1 MLNDKVTVA
10 ADSARW
16 MDRSCALEP
25 WRSGV
30 KIVPLT
36 AGNGVEADT
45 PAACRTGLD
54 VRRRPSACI
63 WVLARVDVVAA
74 NVGVA
79 IVIHQKGRTAN
90 ERLPTSAHGR
100 IEATQPRRRRDDDM
114 KIRPNRWCGFRR
126 ALARN
131 AIATAV
137 ASLLPFYGV
146 VAHVADAGFD
156 LPVADADSS
165 SVDKPISAV
174 RTSSPTAKPEEVTD
188 LESIVVTGTR
198 IRGGTTPSPVI
209 TIGSERI
216 REEGFADL
224 GEVIRS
230 VPQNFSGGQNPGIAA
245 GATGGGQGNQNITG
259 GSGLNLRGLGQDASL
274 TLLNGRRMSYG
285 GFTQMVDIGAIPV
298 EAVDRIEIVADGASA
313 IYGSDAVGGVGNV
326 ILRRDF
332 DGVTVGARYGTAT
345 EGGLTTREYTA
356 TGGTVWST
364 GGFIATWKNSTNDP
378 VYSDQRHYAR
388 HMYAPSTLYQAG
400 DLRSG
405 LLSVHQ
411 SLGDAGEL
419 RLDAFRT
426 QREVF
431 TDMAYSTNYEHNA
444 PETTTSLISP
454 SIDFFLPHDWT
465 LSMGGTWGRENTDVT
480 YTVVTTATGMSALSR
495 NSYSNSSRTYEANAE
510 GPLFDLF
517 GGQARLAVGAGYRE
531 NDFQNRNLIS
541 GHTQVDGE
549 VSSRFAY
556 AELNLPLIGSKH
568 GIHGARRLTLTS
580 AVRAE
585 DYDSFGGVT
594 TPKVGLVYS
603 PSADFTVKASWGK
616 SFKVPTLS
624 QQYLGRDAILFP
636 AAVLGGTGYATDATA
651 LYLVGGNPD
660 LSPERARTWSASLA
674 FHPEALPG
682 LEAELTWFDVDY
694 TDRVAQPLVPAQ
706 ALSNPAFAE
715 FIRIEPSAAELAEII
730 QSYRFIN
737 ATGAVYDAGKVVA
750 IAPNLYMNTSR
761 QRARGLD
768 ASGTYRFDLAAGR
781 LTIRGSASWLDST
794 RQVSSAQ
801 PTYDLAGTLFYP
813 AKINSRI
820 GAVWSRD
827 GSTISLFGNYKDG
840 VTNTADGRKGASFT
854 TFDATW
860 RYDTGG
866 RNDAWSDLALELSVQ
881 NALNR
886 APPLYAATSLTFAP
900 YDSTNYSAIGRYLS
914 LSVSKHW

>member
-1 MLNDKVTVA
+1 MK
-10 ADSARW
+10 
-16 MDRSCALEP
+16 RSSPRKAL
-25 WRSGV
+25 SIALLAISTG
-30 KIVPLT
+30 T
-36 AGNGVEADT
+36 
-45 PAACRTGLD
+45 TGLA
-54 VRRRPSACI
+54 PAQE
-63 WVLARVDVVAA
+63 ATAVVAQSQA
-74 NVGVA
+74 GTEPIDTKTEV
-79 IVIHQKGRTAN
+79 
-90 ERLPTSAHGR
+90 P
-100 IEATQPRRRRDDDM
+100 
-114 KIRPNRWCGFRR
+114 
-126 ALARN
+126 
-131 AIATAV
+131 V
-137 ASLLPFYGV
+137 ASLLPLYGTAAQV
-146 VAHVADAGFD
+146 TEEVDANVD
-156 LPVADADSS
+156 PPATHADSS
-165 SVDKPISAV
+165 SADKPLPA
-174 RTSSPTAKPEEVTD
+174 AGPEPAATN
-188 LESIVVTGTR
+188 LESIIVTGTR

-285 GFTQMVDIGAIPV
+285 GFTQMVDISAIPV

-332 DGVTVGARYGTAT
+332 DGVTVGARYGSAT

-356 TGGTVWST
+356 TGGTTWSS
-364 GGFIATWKNSTNDP
+364 GGLIATWKKSSNDP
-378 VYSDQRHYAR
+378 VYADQRSYATDL
-388 HMYAPSTLYQAG
+388 YDPSTLYQAG

-405 LLSVHQ
+405 LLSAHQ
-411 SLGDAGEL
+411 SLGDVGEI
-419 RLDAFRT
+419 RLDTFRT
-426 QREVF
+426 ERGIS
-431 TDMAYSTNYEHNA
+431 TDMAYATNYEHNA
-444 PETTTSLISP
+444 PETTTSLVSP
-454 SIDFFLPHDWT
+454 SIDFFLPNDWT
-465 LSMGGTWGRENTDVT
+465 LSMGGTWGREKTDVS
-480 YTVVTTATGMSALSR
+480 YTVVTTATGMSTLTR
-495 NSYSNSSRTYEANAE
+495 TSYSNRSRTYEANAE
-510 GPLFDLF
+510 GPLFELIS
-517 GGQARLAVGAGYRE
+517 GEARLAVGAGYRE
-531 NDFQNRNLIS
+531 NDFQNRNLVS
-541 GHTQVDGE
+541 GYTQVDGE

-556 AELNLPLIGSKH
+556 AELSLPLIGPEQ
-568 GIHGARRLTLTS
+568 GIRGVRRLTLTS
-580 AVRAE
+580 AIRGE

-594 TPKVGLVYS
+594 TPKLGLVYS
-603 PSADFTVKASWGK
+603 PGADVTAKVSWGK

-636 AAVLGGTGYATDATA
+636 AAVLGGTGYAADATA
-651 LYLVGGNPD
+651 LYLVGGNLD
-660 LSPERARTWSASLA
+660 LSPERAKTWSATLA

-715 FIRIEPSAAELAEII
+715 FIRAAPSAAELADII
-730 QSYRFIN
+730 QGYRFTN
-737 ATGAVYDAGKVVA
+737 ATGAAYDASTVVA

-761 QRARGLD
+761 QRAKGLD
-768 ASGTYRFDLAAGR
+768 VSGAYRFDLAAGR
-781 LTIRGSASWLDST
+781 LTVRGSASWLDST

-813 AKINSRI
+813 AKVNSRI
-820 GAVWSRD
+820 GAVWNRD
-827 GSTISLFGNYKDG
+827 GFTTSLFGNYKDG

-866 RNDAWSDLALELSVQ
+866 RYDAWSDLALELSMQ

-900 YDSTNYSAIGRYLS
+900 FDSTNYSAIGRYLS
-914 LSVSKHW
+914 FSVSKHW